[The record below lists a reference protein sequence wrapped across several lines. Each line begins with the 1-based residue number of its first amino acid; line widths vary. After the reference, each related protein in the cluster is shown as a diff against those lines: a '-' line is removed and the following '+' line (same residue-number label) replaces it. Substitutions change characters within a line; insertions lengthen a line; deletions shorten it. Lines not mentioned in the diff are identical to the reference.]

1 MKYRLGLD
9 MGATSI
15 GWALF
20 DMDNHTVPNGGMG
33 VRIFDDGR
41 EAKTYTPLCVKRRQ
55 ARGARRLTHRR
66 EIRLQQLLRLLTSN
80 ALFPSDQAERNA
92 LKDTNPYTLRK
103 EALDRP
109 LSAHELGRVFMQ
121 LAKRRGFRSNRKD
134 DKVQGKKLKAGYD
147 ELKKQM
153 EEKGART
160 YGEYLYLCLKEKK
173 AIRLKNCF
181 DENGNFKEKVGDT
194 RNTFPFREIYQ
205 EEFDEIC
212 KAQAPHHP
220 KLQDS
225 TFCSSIKDIIFKQL
239 PLRTPEEGYCF
250 FEPGEKRIPRAH
262 PLFQEFR
269 IWQTIVNLKYRTP
282 NMKEMQSLSQAQRDT
297 LCDLLLLRQPGKIKQ
312 LLKYEDIIKALDL
325 PAETSFNFQKTS
337 TTKTERDKGLF
348 VDKTEW
354 AMRQSENMK
363 AYWETWT
370 PEKKELL
377 ISVLFRPEQYIELP
391 NTLSADK
398 QDALIMNFIRQEF
411 GISQPAAEEAYS
423 MSLEDGTGRLSE
435 KAIRKLLPYMKG
447 GKTYAEACQACYPDS
462 IGPTLDRL
470 PYYGAILKQRCLG
483 AKSNPQNDEEK
494 YGRINNA
501 TVHIALN
508 QVRHLVNEIIAR
520 WGKPYDIAI
529 EYARDLPASTK
540 EREKIAAEQKNN
552 EQENEEIRAE
562 LQKKFQDRTITDDDI
577 KKYKIWESMAI
588 NPEHRVCPYSGKI
601 ISIEDLFSDQK
612 FQIEHVLPFAR
623 SFDDSRANK
632 VIATIRAN
640 REKGNRTPWEAFHE
654 SPDESE
660 YSWKKIQDRLK
671 HMRPDLRWRFEE
683 GAMERFKKRA
693 GPIARSLNDTRY
705 MSRILQEYLRPI
717 VHPDGTKTVQA
728 VAGALT
734 ALVRKSWGLNQYKDK
749 DTDTDTDKNKNKNKD
764 KNKDKTDPEAY
775 RALHRHHAIDA
786 YIVAAINRDQIG
798 GASHAWKEIDS
809 YVERMHVSE
818 LAQLTDPNVSEEK
831 KKELRKTIGQTKAG
845 RQAAII
851 KSYFSQQTNP
861 QQILTQA
868 ENINISHKP
877 SLKNVNQLHS
887 TVGQLHEDTA
897 YGLVKFTDETGLIA
911 LVRTKKKE
919 KDKKSAESI
928 QGQATETTDTSLA
941 TTTDKKSKEK
951 NKNGKG
957 IDITTYVPMFRN
969 QDDKATY
976 YDAYLKW
983 FRVAGKAATMQAKK
997 ASEKALKKQ
1006 MKQKELDAVQAL
1018 RTAALKAFKWFVG
1031 GNNYCA
1037 EIYEINPK
1045 NKIQGIPTTNQG
1057 EWESEIVS
1065 NYNATVRHAR
1075 GENICYW
1082 HQKYPNAKRIMTL
1095 RRNDMV
1101 MATFKRSEA
1110 ESEKFYKGIRDYVL
1124 ARFQKNPTLDE
1135 VNILFRVK
1143 KIQSN
1148 GQIGFTPHDIAKED
1162 GDTKSLLIQAS
1173 KMKRYHVR
1181 PVQVSYT
1188 GKVHD
1193 NAQNADNRAPIVSHT
1208 NGVPDAG

>member
-41 EAKTYTPLCVKRRQ
+41 ESKTYTPLCVKRRQ

-66 EIRLQQLLRLLTSN
+66 EIRLQQLLKLLTN
-80 ALFPSDQAERNA
+80 NKLFPSDQAERNA

-181 DENGNFKEKVGDT
+181 GENGNFKEKVGDT

-205 EEFDEIC
+205 EEFDAIC

-225 TFCSSIKDIIFKQL
+225 MFCSRIKDIIFKQL

-269 IWQTIVNLKYRTP
+269 IWQTIVSLKYRATG
-282 NMKEMQSLSQAQRDT
+282 MKEMQSLSQAQRDT
-297 LCDLLLLRQPGKIKQ
+297 LCDLLLLRHPGKVKQ

-325 PAETSFNFQKTS
+325 PSEISFNFQKTS

-363 AYWETWT
+363 EYWETWT
-370 PEKKELL
+370 PEKKEHL

-398 QDALIMNFIRQEF
+398 QDAIIINFIRQEF
-411 GISQPAAEEAYS
+411 GISQPAAEEVYS

-447 GKTYAEACQACYPDS
+447 GKTYAEACQACYPDR
-462 IGPTLDRL
+462 IGSTLDRL

-540 EREKIAAEQKNN
+540 EREEIAKKQKDN

-577 KKYKIWESMAI
+577 KKYKIWKSMAKD
-588 NPEHRVCPYSGKI
+588 PAHRVCPYSGEI
-601 ISIEDLFSDQK
+601 ISIEKLFNEQK

-632 VIATIRAN
+632 VIATTWAN
-640 REKGNRTPWEAFHE
+640 RDKGNRTPYEAFHDSPVE
-654 SPDESE
+654 SD
-660 YSWKKIQDRLK
+660 YNWKKIQDRLS

-717 VHPDGTKTVQA
+717 VRPDGTKTVQA

-734 ALVRKSWGLNQYKDK
+734 ALVRESWGLNQDKDK
-749 DTDTDTDKNKNKNKD
+749 M
-764 KNKDKTDPEAY
+764 DPEAY

-798 GASHAWKEIDS
+798 WASHAWKEIDS
-809 YVERMHVSE
+809 YVERMHISE

-861 QQILTQA
+861 QLILTQA
-868 ENINISHKP
+868 GNINISHKP

-897 YGLVKFTDETGLIA
+897 YGLVKFTDDTGLIA
-911 LVRTKKKE
+911 LVRTKQKE
-919 KDKKSAESI
+919 KDKNDAEST
-928 QGQATETTDTSLA
+928 QEQAAETTDTSLEN
-941 TTTDKKSKEK
+941 TTDKKSKEK

-969 QDDKATY
+969 KEDKKAY
-976 YDAYLKW
+976 YDAYRDW

-997 ASEKALKKQ
+997 ASEKAIKKQ
-1006 MKQKELDAVQAL
+1006 MEQKEQNAVQAL

-1045 NKIQGIPTTNQG
+1045 NKIQGIPTTNRG
-1057 EWESEIVS
+1057 KWESEIIS
-1065 NYNATVRHAR
+1065 NYNATIRHAR

-1082 HQKYPNAKRIMTL
+1082 RQKYPNAKRIMTL

-1101 MATFKRSEA
+1101 MATFKRSDA
-1110 ESEKFYKGIRDYVL
+1110 ESEDFSKKGIRDYVL
-1124 ARFQKNPTLDE
+1124 DRFQKNPTLDE

-1143 KIQSN
+1143 YITS
-1148 GQIGFTPHDIAKED
+1148 GGRISFTPHDIAKEEK
-1162 GDTKSLLIQAS
+1162 DTKSFRIPAS
-1173 KMKRYHVR
+1173 TMKKYHVR

-1193 NAQNADNRAPIVSHT
+1193 TAQNADNREPVVSHT
-1208 NGVPDAG
+1208 DEVPDAG